1 MVRPANRGT
10 MSMGMS
16 QATCQFV
23 LDDLTLERGAGES
36 LQEQILMFL
45 RRSIRCGRLPPG
57 SRMPSSRSMAT
68 ANGISRTTVVE
79 VYAKLQSE
87 GYIVARPRA
96 GYFVADTQPSAYQDA
111 PAPQSTKTHSPAG
124 AGTGRGA
131 TDRARTR
138 PSAGRTTAYQDLP
151 LAPGIPAVDRFPW
164 RQWTRLSAQV
174 LRRHASRAFAFADPR
189 GELPLREA
197 VADYLTAFRGMPCN
211 AGQVLIANGSQSLVE
226 MLIRATGRPG
236 DRVWFEEPGDPNS
249 RAVLNGLGLQPV
261 PVPVDRHGI
270 DVSQGM
276 RIAPDA
282 RFALVA
288 SSHHYPLAVT
298 MSMQRRR
305 ALLEF
310 GATAG
315 AWIIENEIDCDFR
328 FGPQARE
335 PLYSLDGASRV
346 IYLGSFN
353 KAVAPGLRVGYA
365 VVPEELAAR
374 LTPTSSPVGVH
385 QQLLLAKFWAAG
397 HLATHLRELREI
409 HTERRELLLRALR
422 ERAAGMLS
430 IDGPPEAGLRIA
442 ARLPDG
448 MDDRPVV
455 AAALQAGIGLGR
467 PISSCYCGTRRR
479 NGITLG
485 FASTVRKDIVP
496 AVDRLVGVV
505 SRYVS
510 AV

>member
-1 MVRPANRGT
+1 MNT
-10 MSMGMS
+10 GMS

-23 LDDLTLERGAGES
+23 VDDLTLERGASES

-57 SRMPSSRSMAT
+57 SRMPSSRFLAA
-68 ANGISRTTVVE
+68 ANGVSRTTVVE

-87 GYIVARPRA
+87 GCIVARPRA
-96 GYFVADTQPSAYQDA
+96 GYFVAESQPSAHHDA
-111 PAPQSTKTHSPAG
+111 AASPSEQTPST
-124 AGTGRGA
+124 GTGSGRA
-131 TDRARTR
+131 RDRARGS
-138 PSAGRTTAYQDLP
+138 SAACTTAGYQNLP

-226 MLIRATGRPG
+226 LLIRATGRPG
-236 DRVWFEEPGDPNS
+236 DRIWFEEPGDPNS
-249 RAVLNGLGLQPV
+249 RAVLTGLGLEPV
-261 PVPVDRHGI
+261 PVPVDRQGI

-276 RIAPDA
+276 RAAPDA

-298 MSMQRRR
+298 LSLQRRR
-305 ALLEF
+305 ALLAF
-310 GATAG
+310 SATTG

-328 FGPQARE
+328 FGPQAHE
-335 PLYSLDGASRV
+335 PLYSLDDANRV

-397 HLATHLRELREI
+397 HLASHLRELREI
-409 HTERRELLLRALR
+409 HTERRELLLSALR
-422 ERAAGMLS
+422 ERAAGLLS
-430 IDGPPEAGLRIA
+430 IDDPPEAGLRIA
-442 ARLPDG
+442 AKLPDG

-467 PISSCYCGTRRR
+467 PISSCYSGTRRR

-485 FASTVRKDIVP
+485 FASTARKDIVP
-496 AVDRLVGVV
+496 AVDRLAGVI